1 MFKNALIALG
11 FVSVFALSGCVV
23 YDTPGYCRPR
33 SPVVVVE
40 ERPRYCETVV
50 VRRGYC
56 R

>member
-11 FVSVFALSGCVV
+11 LVLVFAASGCVV
-23 YDTPGYCRPR
+23 YDGPR
-33 SPVVVVE
+33 CSRSRVVVVE